1 MQRYRSTG
9 QYQEADSAIEVQQR
23 LSCCF
28 TNDTANS
35 VQLRSPVVG
44 NELQQ
49 LAETFQLI
57 CKKIGALDSTT
68 PEVIQIVGQITSIAK
83 EIHELTGYEVPTMK
97 KP

>member
-1 MQRYRSTG
+1 MQEYSSTG
-9 QYQEADSAIEVQQR
+9 QYQEANIAIEVQQR
-23 LSCCF
+23 LSCF
-28 TNDTANS
+28 MNDTANS
-35 VQLRSPVVG
+35 VQLSSPVVG

-57 CKKIGALDSTT
+57 CEKIGALDSTT
-68 PEVIQIVGQITSIAK
+68 PEVVQIVGQITSIAR

>member
-49 LAETFQLI
+49 LAETF
-57 CKKIGALDSTT
+57 S
-68 PEVIQIVGQITSIAK
+68 
-83 EIHELTGYEVPTMK
+83 
-97 KP
+97 